1 MLVRTIDF
9 RDRKTDEESC
19 SKISTNPKG
28 HHAQLWHSQ
37 SRDASG
43 PINPPYWDSECKS
56 KECLLDFP
64 VVWFLRIHL
73 PVQGMWLNPW

>member
-9 RDRKTDEESC
+9 GDGKTEEESC

-37 SRDASG
+37 SRMHLGPSTLPAGTLSARAKSVFWTSLRSG
-43 PINPPYWDSECKS
+43 A
-56 KECLLDFP
+56 
-64 VVWFLRIHL
+64 
-73 PVQGMWLNPW
+73 